1 MVCNDLAIANS
12 SLRSSAHYG
21 AIAAPCDDDRLAAQL
36 RIVPLFHGRIERV
49 HVDVHDFAYRH
60 DGLF

>member
-1 MVCNDLAIANS
+1 
-12 SLRSSAHYG
+12 
-21 AIAAPCDDDRLAAQL
+21 L